1 MDCKTWTGIEVVMFK
16 FLRFLVA
23 AKPTTLIETNSSFFL
38 SFFLESSKK
47 ASKQLKPVMFIPW
60 QSRHE

>member
-38 SFFLESSKK
+38 SFFLSKK
-47 ASKQLKPVMFIPW
+47 MQKKLQKSSNL
-60 QSRHE
+60 